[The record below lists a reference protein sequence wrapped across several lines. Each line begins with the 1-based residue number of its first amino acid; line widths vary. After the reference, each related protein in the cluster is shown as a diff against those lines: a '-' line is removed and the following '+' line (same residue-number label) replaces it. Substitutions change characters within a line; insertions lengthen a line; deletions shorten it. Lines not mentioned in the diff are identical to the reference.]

1 MTREEIERASRDKFG
16 VTIPYMIN
24 FAIEQVNK
32 ALGEAAQIAIKDCYY
47 DVEAA
52 INKLKI
58 KE

>member
-1 MTREEIERASRDKFG
+1 MTREEIARALEERMICCSQC
-16 VTIPYMIN
+16 VIN